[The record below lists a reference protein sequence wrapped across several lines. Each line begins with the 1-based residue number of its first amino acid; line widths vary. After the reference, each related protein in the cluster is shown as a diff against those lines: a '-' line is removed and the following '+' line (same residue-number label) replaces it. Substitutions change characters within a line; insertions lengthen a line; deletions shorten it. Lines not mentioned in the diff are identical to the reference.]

1 MTGAAPLLDS
11 FSHRDCAHSD
21 LPTPTHPHTRTHAHA
36 NTAFLIAIA
45 RTVTYHH
52 RFEDIAVGL
61 FIGTGCAVVAFHGQ
75 PKTLT
80 HVPHYCD
87 DDERG
92 RRAAGAGRFRRGGA
106 ASELMNSV

>member
-1 MTGAAPLLDS
+1 MCRKVSGAAPPL
-11 FSHRDCAHSD
+11 
-21 LPTPTHPHTRTHAHA
+21 
-36 NTAFLIAIA
+36 TAFLIAIA

-61 FIGTGCAVVAFHGQ
+61 FIGTCCAVVAFHGQ
-75 PKTLT
+75 PKALT
-80 HVPHYCD
+80 RVPHYCD

-92 RRAAGAGRFRRGGA
+92 RGTAGAARAQRGGG